1 MELNID
7 HHPTNPLFA
16 KETFLCSYAAAGEA
30 VYEVI
35 REMGAPVSPFCA
47 TALFTALS
55 SDTGGF
61 RYANTTTQTLRYA
74 ADLMELGADTE
85 TIRVQLFESKSCGRI
100 AVEAEALSHVRYYAG
115 GRIAVIAV
123 TTEMVE
129 RAGVD
134 ESELEGLASKPLT
147 IIGVDIGI
155 TLKER
160 ADGSIRVSMRS
171 NDQADV
177 SAVCRRFEGGGHI
190 RAAGCRIWK
199 PLAEAE
205 AVLVNA
211 CLEELS

>member
-1 MELNID
+1 M
-7 HHPTNPLFA
+7 PTPQPRRCV
-16 KETFLCSYAAAGEA
+16 TRPTSW
-30 VYEVI
+30 
-35 REMGAPVSPFCA
+35 
-47 TALFTALS
+47 
-55 SDTGGF
+55 
-61 RYANTTTQTLRYA
+61 
-74 ADLMELGADTE
+74 ELGADTE

-160 ADGSIRVSMRS
+160 ADGSIPGFDALERS
-171 NDQADV
+171 GGRL
-177 SAVCRRFEGGGHI
+177 SGLPAV
-190 RAAGCRIWK
+190 
-199 PLAEAE
+199 
-205 AVLVNA
+205 
-211 CLEELS
+211 